1 MNLETK
7 EKTHVKG
14 TGVMCPMDGYVVFR
28 RSELL
33 CGRLGKVT
41 LGGSNKSGLFQ
52 VCHLPGPPSPSCT
65 QNTKL
70 AFTFFC
76 TILAEPHARTKY
88 SRLQSAVSLVV
99 HQHLPVQP
107 WTTISP
113 QRRSSSS

>member
-52 VCHLPGPPSPSCT
+52 VFYSPVLCCLSYIRYRVYCVLQIPPIGTC
-65 QNTKL
+65 K
-70 AFTFFC
+70 
-76 TILAEPHARTKY
+76 RG
-88 SRLQSAVSLVV
+88 VM
-99 HQHLPVQP
+99 
-107 WTTISP
+107 
-113 QRRSSSS
+113 

>member
-52 VCHLPGPPSPSCT
+52 VCHHPPATLPQSPAPFLIRCF
-65 QNTKL
+65 
-70 AFTFFC
+70 AW
-76 TILAEPHARTKY
+76 EGG
-88 SRLQSAVSLVV
+88 V
-99 HQHLPVQP
+99 
-107 WTTISP
+107 
-113 QRRSSSS
+113 

>member
-14 TGVMCPMDGYVVFR
+14 TGVMCPLDGYVVFR

-52 VCHLPGPPSPSCT
+52 VCLH
-65 QNTKL
+65 
-70 AFTFFC
+70 
-76 TILAEPHARTKY
+76 
-88 SRLQSAVSLVV
+88 AVSP
-99 HQHLPVQP
+99 LPAAHVAL
-107 WTTISP
+107 
-113 QRRSSSS
+113 